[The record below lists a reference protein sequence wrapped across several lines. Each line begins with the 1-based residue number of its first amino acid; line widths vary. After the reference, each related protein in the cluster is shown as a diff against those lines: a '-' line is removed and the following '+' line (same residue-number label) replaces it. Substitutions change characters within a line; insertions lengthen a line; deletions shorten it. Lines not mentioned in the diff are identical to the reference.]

1 MSDFEHKAAHA
12 QINRRF
18 WVHIAV
24 CSALGLGISV
34 LPASAFAQSGDSEN
48 ADGAVESL
56 PTIDAGSNDGARNQR
71 LGSQTLAPLM
81 VEGEAINSADAP
93 TVGYSA
99 DATRAA
105 TKTDTPLITTPQ
117 AIDVVPREQVED
129 QGARTVN
136 NALRYTPGVFT
147 GLAGS
152 SSRQTTIALRGF
164 PGGDVNNTF
173 MDGLRL
179 ANDPGGYSN
188 IQIDPFFIERIDV
201 IKGALSALY
210 GRAQPGGLVN
220 YVTKKP
226 LDEPRRMVSVYGGS
240 FGTYGAGLDVT
251 GPLPDPE
258 IGNYRVTVSG
268 ETSDTQYDVVERERF
283 TIMPQVSFNLADDT
297 SLLLQAYV
305 QRDPEGGFHGSVPYD
320 LSVNGDRF
328 GRTVD
333 DEWVDSARNY
343 EEFDRD
349 INLFS
354 FQLDHE
360 VNDNVTLTSKGR
372 YADVDTSLKQVYQNG
387 FLADVPQATIDF
399 REQSPGIPTGY
410 YDQFSP
416 NALDRFYSRAEEN
429 LTALTFDNYAE
440 FGFDT
445 GAIEH
450 RMVAGFGYEE
460 RDNSVRY
467 AAGYLATP
475 LEAFDPN
482 YGGDPILDDDS
493 LLAPNNR
500 QTRQV
505 GFYLQDQMEWNRFHL
520 VLGGRQDYLK
530 REYTNGTTGD
540 QADRSD
546 SAFTG
551 RAALL
556 YQSRFGLSPYVSY
569 SEGFNPTAYTDAA
582 GDASGDVAPPVESHQ
597 YEAGLKYQPPGV
609 DAMFTLAVYNLT
621 QENVLQRFGVTPPR
635 FDSVGDVESKGI
647 ELSARADITDRLN
660 VIASY
665 SNSDVEYQDNFPAQG
680 VIEGNT
686 FTRTP
691 DQLASAWAKYDLTS
705 AIDVGAGVRYVGESY
720 ADAANTVEVPDYT
733 LADAMVSV
741 KLGEF
746 APSLDGATLRLNANN
761 VFDKEYVEACF
772 STNNCYYGYSREVIA
787 TLDYQF

>member
-1 MSDFEHKAAHA
+1 MAY
-12 QINRRF
+12 
-18 WVHIAV
+18 
-24 CSALGLGISV
+24 SALGVSMTS
-34 LPASAFAQSGDSEN
+34 LPMIALAQSGNPD
-48 ADGAVESL
+48 ADAPKAESL
-56 PTIDAGSNDGARNQR
+56 GTIGGDGSSGERNPR
-71 LGSQTLAPLM
+71 LGSQSLEPLM
-81 VEGEAINSADAP
+81 VQGEAINSADAP
-93 TVGYSA
+93 TTGYSS

-105 TKTDTPLITTPQ
+105 TKTDTPLIQTPQ

-129 QGARTVN
+129 QGARTIN

-173 MDGLRL
+173 LDGMRL
-179 ANDPGGYSN
+179 ANDPGAYSN
-188 IQIDPFFIERIDV
+188 IQIDPFFLERIDV

-226 LDEPRRMVSVYGGS
+226 QAEQQGLVRVYGGS
-240 FGTYGAGLDVT
+240 FDTYGAGIDLT
-251 GPLPDPE
+251 GPLPNKE
-258 IGNYRVTVSG
+258 LGNYRITASG

-283 TIMPQVSFNLADDT
+283 TIMPQVSLNLADDT
-297 SLLLQAYV
+297 SLLLQAYI

-320 LSVNGDRF
+320 ISVRGDRF

-333 DEWVDSARNY
+333 DSWVDSAADY

-354 FQLDHE
+354 YQLDHE
-360 VNDNVTLTSKGR
+360 VNDSVTLTSKGR
-372 YADVDTSLKQVYQNG
+372 YADVDTYLEQVYQNG
-387 FLADVPQATIDF
+387 FTPDETDAPATLTRYF
-399 REQSPGIPTGY
+399 
-410 YDQFSP
+410 
-416 NALDRFYSRAEEN
+416 SRADEH
-429 LTALTFDNYAE
+429 LKALSFDNYGE
-440 FGFDT
+440 VEFDT

-450 RMVAGFGYEE
+450 RLLAGFGYETRQNE
-460 RDNSVRY
+460 VRS
-467 AAGYLATP
+467 AGGLATT
-475 LEAFDPN
+475 LDAFDPDY
-482 YGGDPILDDDS
+482 YGSAVTGDDF
-493 LLAPNNR
+493 APANERESR
-500 QTRQV
+500 QI
-505 GFYLQDQMEWNRFHL
+505 GFYLQDQMEWNNVHL

-530 REYTNGTTGD
+530 REYTNGATGNR
-540 QADRSD
+540 ADRSD

-556 YQSRFGLSPYVSY
+556 YQSRLGLSPYVSY
-569 SEGFNPTAYTDAA
+569 SEGFNPSAYTDAE
-582 GDASGDVAPPVESHQ
+582 GDASGEVASPVESHQ
-597 YEAGLKYQPPGV
+597 YEVGLKYQPPGV
-609 DAMFTLAVYNLT
+609 DAMFTLAVYDLT
-621 QENVLQRFGVTPPR
+621 QENVLQRFGVTPVR

-665 SNSDVEYQDNFPAQG
+665 SNSDVEYQDNFPDQG
-680 VIEGNT
+680 VIAGNT

-691 DQLASAWAKYDLTS
+691 DQLASAWAKYDLTP

-741 KLGEF
+741 KLGEY
-746 APSLDGATLRLNANN
+746 APSMEGATLRLNANN

-772 STNNCYYGYSREVIA
+772 SQTNCYYGYAREIVA
-787 TLDYQF
+787 TLDYRF

>member
-1 MSDFEHKAAHA
+1 MSDFEHKAAYA

-34 LPASAFAQSGDSEN
+34 LPASAFAQSGDSQN
-48 ADGAVESL
+48 ADSAVESL
-56 PTIDAGSNDGARNQR
+56 PTIDAASNDGARNHR

-93 TVGYSA
+93 TTGYSA

-105 TKTDTPLITTPQ
+105 TKTDTPLIETPQ

-129 QGARTVN
+129 QGARTIN

-164 PGGDVNNTF
+164 PGGDINNTF
-173 MDGLRL
+173 LDGMRL
-179 ANDPGGYSN
+179 ANDPGAYSN
-188 IQIDPFFIERIDV
+188 VQIDPFFLERIDV

-226 LDEPRRMVSVYGGS
+226 LDEQQGLVRVYGGS

-251 GPLPDPE
+251 GPLPNPD

-297 SLLLQAYV
+297 SLLLQAYI

-320 LSVNGDRF
+320 ISVNGDRF

-343 EEFDRD
+343 EDFDRD

-372 YADVDTSLKQVYQNG
+372 YSDVDTSLKQVYQNG
-387 FLADVPQATIDF
+387 FTADPNDPPATL
-399 REQSPGIPTGY
+399 T
-410 YDQFSP
+410 
-416 NALDRFYSRAEEN
+416 RFYSRAEEN
-429 LTALTFDNYAE
+429 LKALSFDNYGEVA
-440 FGFDT
+440 FDT

-450 RMVAGFGYEE
+450 RMVVGFGYEE
-460 RDNSVRY
+460 RDNTVRY
-467 AAGYLATP
+467 AGGFQATSLDP
-475 LEAFDPN
+475 FDPD
-482 YGGDPILDDDS
+482 YGGNPILDDDS
-493 LLAPNNR
+493 LLAPNDR
-500 QTRQV
+500 KTRQV

-530 REYTNGTTGD
+530 REYVNGTSGER
-540 QADRSD
+540 ADRSD
-546 SAFTG
+546 DAFTG

-556 YQSRFGLSPYVSY
+556 YQSRIGLSPYVSY
-569 SEGFNPTAYTDAA
+569 SEGFNPTAYTPAN
-582 GDASGDVAPPVESHQ
+582 GSVAPPVESHQ

-609 DAMFTLAVYNLT
+609 DAMFTLALYDLT
-621 QENVLQRFGVTPPR
+621 QENVLQRFAVSPPR
-635 FDSVGDVESKGI
+635 FDSVGDVQSKGI

-665 SNSDVEYQDNFPAQG
+665 SNSDVEYQDSVPAQG
-680 VIEGNT
+680 VIAGNT

-720 ADAANTVEVPDYT
+720 ADAANTVKVPDYT

-772 STNNCYYGYSREVIA
+772 SPNNCYYGYAREVIA

>member
-1 MSDFEHKAAHA
+1 MDKVVLERVRARCGERAWGR
-12 QINRRF
+12 ILL
-18 WVHIAV
+18 
-24 CSALGLGISV
+24 CSALGLSLPV
-34 LPASAFAQSGDSEN
+34 LPGVSLAQTDGQSGTQ
-48 ADGAVESL
+48 AESL
-56 PTIDAGSNDGARNQR
+56 PAIGVDASGESRSNDSPNSR
-71 LGSQTLAPLM
+71 LGSQSLTPLM

-93 TVGYSA
+93 TTGYSA

-105 TKTDTPLITTPQ
+105 TKTDTPLIETPQ

-173 MDGLRL
+173 LDGLRL
-179 ANDPGGYSN
+179 ANDPGAYSN
-188 IQIDPFFIERIDV
+188 IQIDPFFVERIDV

-226 LDEPRRMVSVYGGS
+226 LSEQQGLARVYGGS

-251 GPLPDPE
+251 GPLPNE
-258 IGNYRVTVSG
+258 ELGNYRVTVSG
-268 ETSDTQYDVVERERF
+268 EQSDTQYDVVERERF
-283 TIMPQVSFNLADDT
+283 TIMPQASFNLADDT
-297 SLLLQAYV
+297 TLLLQAYI
-305 QRDPEGGFHGSVPYD
+305 QRDPEGGFHGSVPYAI
-320 LSVNGDRF
+320 SVDDELF

-333 DEWVDSARNY
+333 DEWVDAAENY
-343 EEFDRD
+343 EKFDRD
-349 INLFS
+349 TNLFS
-354 FQLDHE
+354 YQLDHE
-360 VNDNVTLTSKGR
+360 VNDNVTLTSRGR
-372 YADVDTSLKQVYQNG
+372 YADVDTDLKQVYQNG
-387 FLADVPQATIDF
+387 FTADPADDPATLT
-399 REQSPGIPTGY
+399 RY
-410 YDQFSP
+410 YT
-416 NALDRFYSRAEEN
+416 RAREN
-429 LTALTFDNYAE
+429 LTAVTFDNYAE

-445 GAIEH
+445 GEIEH

-467 AAGYLATP
+467 GGGLATT
-475 LEAFDPN
+475 LNAFDPD
-482 YGGDPILDDDS
+482 YGGEAIIGDDS
-493 LLAPNNR
+493 LAPANNR
-500 QTRQV
+500 QSRQV

-530 REYTNGTTGD
+530 REYTNGATGD
-540 QADRSD
+540 RADRSD

-556 YQSRFGLSPYVSY
+556 YQSRWGLSPYVSY
-569 SEGFNPTAYTDAA
+569 SEGFNPTAYSDSAN
-582 GDASGDVAPPVESHQ
+582 DASGEVAPPVESHQ
-597 YEAGLKYQPPGV
+597 YEAGLKYQPRGV

-621 QENVLQRFGVTPPR
+621 QENVLQRFSLRPVFIG
-635 FDSVGDVESKGI
+635 VGDVESQGI
-647 ELSARADITDRLN
+647 ELSARADLTDRLN

-665 SNSDVEYQDNFPAQG
+665 SKSDVEYQDNYPNEG
-680 VIEGNT
+680 VIAGNT

-691 DQLASAWAKYDLTS
+691 DQLASAWAKYDLTP

-720 ADAANTVEVPDYT
+720 ADAANTIEVPDYT

-746 APSLDGATLRLNANN
+746 APSMEGATLRLNANN

-772 STNNCYYGYSREVIA
+772 SPNNCYYGYAREVIA

>member
-1 MSDFEHKAAHA
+1 MDTVEFGRDHA
-12 QINRRF
+12 GARP
-18 WVHIAV
+18 WVRVLA
-24 CSALGLGISV
+24 CGALGLGMSALPV
-34 LPASAFAQSGDSEN
+34 LALAQAGDT
-48 ADGAVESL
+48 DGGAQRTESL
-56 PTIDAGSNDGARNQR
+56 GEIGGGGSGAATNDR
-71 LGSQTLAPLM
+71 LGSQSLDPLM
-81 VEGEAINSADAP
+81 VQGEAINSADAP
-93 TVGYSA
+93 TTGYSA

-105 TKTDTPLITTPQ
+105 TKTDTPLIQTPQ

-129 QGARTVN
+129 QGARTIN

-173 MDGLRL
+173 LDGLRL
-179 ANDPGGYSN
+179 ANDPGAYSN
-188 IQIDPFFIERIDV
+188 IQIDPFFLERIDV

-226 LDEPRRMVSVYGGS
+226 LAEQQGLARVYGGS
-240 FGTYGAGLDVT
+240 FGTYGAGLDLT
-251 GPLPDPE
+251 GPLPNPE

-283 TIMPQVSFNLADDT
+283 TIMPQVDFNLADDT

-320 LSVNGDRF
+320 ISVDGGRF

-333 DEWVDSARNY
+333 DEWVDAARNY
-343 EEFDRD
+343 ETFDRD
-349 INLFS
+349 INMFS

-372 YADVDTSLKQVYQNG
+372 YAEVETSLEQVYQNG
-387 FLADVPQATIDF
+387 FLADVPQATLDF
-399 REQSPGIPTGY
+399 REDDTPGIPAGY

-416 NALDRFYSRAEEN
+416 NALDRFYSRAEED
-429 LTALTFDNYAE
+429 LTSISFDNYAE

-445 GAIEH
+445 GEIEH

-460 RDNSVRY
+460 RENSVRY
-467 AAGYLATP
+467 ASGYLASP
-475 LEAFDPN
+475 LESFDPD

-493 LLAPNNR
+493 LAPANDR
-500 QTRQV
+500 KTRQV

-530 REYTNGTTGD
+530 REYTTGSTGERLE
-540 QADRSD
+540 RSD
-546 SAFTG
+546 DAFTG

-556 YQSRFGLSPYVSY
+556 YQSQIGLSPYVSY
-569 SEGFNPTAYTDAA
+569 SEGFNPSAYTPFN
-582 GDASGDVAPPVESHQ
+582 GEIASPVESHQ

-609 DAMFTLAVYNLT
+609 DAMFTLAVYDLT
-621 QENVLQRFGVTPPR
+621 QENVQQRFQVEPAR
-635 FDSVGDVESKGI
+635 FDSVGDVESQGI
-647 ELSARADITDRLN
+647 ELSARADITDRIN

-665 SNSDVEYQDNFPAQG
+665 SHSNVEYADNFPDLG

-691 DQLASAWAKYDLTS
+691 DDLASAWAKYDLTP

-720 ADAANTVEVPDYT
+720 ADSANTLTVPDYT

-746 APSLDGATLRLNANN
+746 APSMDGATLRLNANN

-772 STNNCYYGYSREVIA
+772 SQTNCYYGYAREVIA

>member
-1 MSDFEHKAAHA
+1 MSWLPSIALAQAAEGA
-12 QINRRF
+12 
-18 WVHIAV
+18 
-24 CSALGLGISV
+24 
-34 LPASAFAQSGDSEN
+34 SGDPQT
-48 ADGAVESL
+48 ESL
-56 PTIDAGSNDGARNQR
+56 PMIDAGASPERERNER

-210 GRAQPGGLVN
+210 GLAQPGGLVN

-226 LDEPRRMVSVYGGS
+226 LDEQRRMVSVYGGS
-240 FGTYGAGLDVT
+240 FGTYGAGLDLT
-251 GPLPDPE
+251 GPLPNPE

-320 LSVNGDRF
+320 ISVKDDRF

-343 EEFDRD
+343 EDFDRD

-354 FQLDHE
+354 YQLDHE
-360 VNDNVTLTSKGR
+360 VNGNVTLTSKGR

-387 FLADVPQATIDF
+387 FTPDTTDAPATL
-399 REQSPGIPTGY
+399 T
-410 YDQFSP
+410 
-416 NALDRFYSRAEEN
+416 RFYSRAEEN
-429 LTALTFDNYAE
+429 LKSLSFDNYGE
-440 FGFDT
+440 VEFDT
-445 GAIEH
+445 GDIEH
-450 RMVAGFGYEE
+450 RMVVGFGYEE
-460 RDNSVRY
+460 RDNTVRY
-467 AAGYLATP
+467 AGGFQATP
-475 LEAFDPN
+475 LDPFDPD
-482 YGGDPILDDDS
+482 YGGNPILDDDS
-493 LLAPNNR
+493 LLAPNDR
-500 QTRQV
+500 KTRQV

-540 QADRSD
+540 RADRSD
-546 SAFTG
+546 DAFTG

-569 SEGFNPTAYTDAA
+569 SEGFNPTAYTDAD
-582 GDASGDVAPPVESHQ
+582 GDASGEVAPPVKSHQ

-621 QENVLQRFGVTPPR
+621 QENVLQRFGVRPAR

-665 SNSDVEYQDNFPAQG
+665 SNSDVEYQDNFPDQG
-680 VIEGNT
+680 VIAGNT

-772 STNNCYYGYSREVIA
+772 STNNCYYGYAREVIA

>member
-1 MSDFEHKAAHA
+1 MAKIEFNGARASA
-12 QINRRF
+12 NSRVLTR
-18 WVHIAV
+18 IAV
-24 CSALGLGISV
+24 CSALGLSLSW
-34 LPASAFAQSGDSEN
+34 LPSMALAQAAGGQPGSQQP
-48 ADGAVESL
+48 ESL
-56 PTIDAGSNDGARNQR
+56 PVIDAGAAPTSERNER

-179 ANDPGGYSN
+179 ANDPGSYSN

-226 LDEPRRMVSVYGGS
+226 LDEQRRMVSVYGGS
-240 FGTYGAGLDVT
+240 FGTYGAGLDLT
-251 GPLPDPE
+251 GPLPNPE

-320 LSVNGDRF
+320 ISVNGDRF

-349 INLFS
+349 INMLA

-387 FLADVPQATIDF
+387 FTPDATDAPATLTRYF
-399 REQSPGIPTGY
+399 
-410 YDQFSP
+410 
-416 NALDRFYSRAEEN
+416 SRAEEN
-429 LTALTFDNYAE
+429 LKSLSFDNYGE
-440 FGFDT
+440 VEFDT
-445 GAIEH
+445 GDIEH
-450 RMVAGFGYEE
+450 RMVIGFGYEQ
-460 RDNSVRY
+460 RQNSVEY
-467 AAGYLATP
+467 PPNTSFQATP
-475 LEAFDPN
+475 LDAFNPN
-482 YGGDPILDDDS
+482 YGGPGIVDDDS
-493 LLAPNNR
+493 LAPANDR
-500 QTRQV
+500 KTRQV

-530 REYTNGTTGD
+530 REYVNGTSGELT
-540 QADRSD
+540 DRSD
-546 SAFTG
+546 NAFTG

-556 YQSRFGLSPYVSY
+556 YQSKWGLSPYVSY
-569 SEGFNPTAYTDAA
+569 SEGFNPSAYTPFN
-582 GDASGDVAPPVESHQ
+582 GDVAKPVDSHQ

-609 DAMFTLAVYNLT
+609 DAMFTLAVYDLT
-621 QENVLQRFGVTPPR
+621 QENVQQRFQVSPAR
-635 FDSVGDVESKGI
+635 FDSVGDVESQGI
-647 ELSARADITDRLN
+647 ELSARADVTDRLN
-660 VIASY
+660 VLASY
-665 SNSDVEYQDNFPAQG
+665 SHSSVEYADNFPGLG
-680 VIEGNT
+680 VIKGNT

-691 DQLASAWAKYDLTS
+691 DDLASAWAKYELTP

-720 ADAANTVEVPDYT
+720 ADTANELTVPDYT

-772 STNNCYYGYSREVIA
+772 SPNNCYYGYAREVIA

>member
-1 MSDFEHKAAHA
+1 MDKVALERVRARCGERAWHR
-12 QINRRF
+12 ILL
-18 WVHIAV
+18 
-24 CSALGLGISV
+24 CSALGLSLPV
-34 LPASAFAQSGDSEN
+34 LPGLSLAQADGQSG
-48 ADGAVESL
+48 AQAESL
-56 PTIDAGSNDGARNQR
+56 PAIGVDASGESRSNDSGNSR
-71 LGSQTLAPLM
+71 LGSQSLTPLM

-93 TVGYSA
+93 TTGYSA

-105 TKTDTPLITTPQ
+105 TKTDTPLIETPQ

-179 ANDPGGYSN
+179 ANDPGAYSN
-188 IQIDPFFIERIDV
+188 IQIDPFFVERIDV

-226 LDEPRRMVSVYGGS
+226 LSEQQGLARVYGGS

-251 GPLPDPE
+251 GPLANPE
-258 IGNYRVTVSG
+258 LGNYRVTVSG
-268 ETSDTQYDVVERERF
+268 EKSDTQYDVVESERF

-297 SLLLQAYV
+297 SLLLQAYI
-305 QRDPEGGFHGSVPYD
+305 QRDPEGGFHGSVPYAISASD
-320 LSVNGDRF
+320 DRF

-354 FQLDHE
+354 YQLDHE

-387 FLADVPQATIDF
+387 FTADTTDDPATLT
-399 REQSPGIPTGY
+399 RY
-410 YDQFSP
+410 
-416 NALDRFYSRAEEN
+416 YSRAQEH
-429 LTALTFDNYAE
+429 LTAVTFDNYAE

-445 GAIEH
+445 GDIEH

-467 AAGYLATP
+467 SSGYLATP
-475 LEAFDPN
+475 LNAFDPD

-493 LLAPNNR
+493 LAPANNR
-500 QTRQV
+500 QTSQV

-530 REYTNGTTGD
+530 REYTTGSTGERS
-540 QADRSD
+540 DRSD

-556 YQSRFGLSPYVSY
+556 YQSSWGLSPYVSY
-569 SEGFNPTAYTDAA
+569 SEGFNPTAYTPAN
-582 GDASGDVAPPVESHQ
+582 GGVAPPVESHQ
-597 YEAGLKYQPPGV
+597 YEAGLKYQPRGV
-609 DAMFTLAVYNLT
+609 DAMFTLAVYDLT
-621 QENVLQRFGVTPPR
+621 QENVLQRFAVSPPR

-665 SNSDVEYQDNFPAQG
+665 STSNVEYQDSVPTQG
-680 VIEGNT
+680 VIAGNT

-691 DQLASAWAKYDLTS
+691 DQLASAWAKYELTP

-720 ADAANTVEVPDYT
+720 ADAANTIEVPDYT

-741 KLGEF
+741 NLGEF
-746 APSLDGATLRLNANN
+746 APSMEGATLRLNANN

-772 STNNCYYGYSREVIA
+772 SPNNCYYGYAREVIA